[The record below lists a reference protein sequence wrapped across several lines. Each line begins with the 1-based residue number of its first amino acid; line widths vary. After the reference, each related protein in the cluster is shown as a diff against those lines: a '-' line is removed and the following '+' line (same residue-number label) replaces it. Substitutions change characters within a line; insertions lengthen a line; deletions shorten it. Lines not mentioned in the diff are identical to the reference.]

1 MSCCSRM
8 GSPNSG
14 PSGALGRSPDVMG
27 HNSVPLFEDKEKTL
41 GLGSFSSFVIC
52 ALNDQSQPGRGQTQ
66 ILPGAHLVAE
76 KFFRWQREVGDGKM
90 AIEGPGWP
98 RLYHNCPNRCGLN
111 YMPDM
116 IRNACVLDCAHDAS
130 RCVLFS
136 HRRCLSCCS
145 FIDETSETTPDGR
158 RWPRPTPVLMEE
170 GDAAFTVFHC
180 PHTASRNAVGTESR
194 KNVRNPR
201 PSNFSR
207 ASTRRIP
214 SGTAL
219 QLLMQPRLRLAS
231 LSC

>member
-1 MSCCSRM
+1 MR
-8 GSPNSG
+8 N
-14 PSGALGRSPDVMG
+14 R
-27 HNSVPLFEDKEKTL
+27 VPLFEDKEKTL

-76 KFFRWQREVGDGKM
+76 KFFQWQREVGDGKM

-116 IRNACVLDCAHDAS
+116 IRNA
-130 RCVLFS
+130 
-136 HRRCLSCCS
+136 

-201 PSNFSR
+201 PSNFSCSLGSVLHR
-207 ASTRRIP
+207 
-214 SGTAL
+214 
-219 QLLMQPRLRLAS
+219 